1 MVARLVP
8 RLRST
13 FGSALAWVVVAAAV
27 VRVVGIGWGL
37 PASDGWDND
46 GVAPRDFLAGLV
58 ETFTP
63 GHFYTYPPVHLLLLA
78 ILTAPVTIVA
88 LVRAPSL
95 SPPDVVGEIVKV
107 PYMTVNAYV
116 ARLVSVAMSLGLL
129 ILVARI
135 TAELRAGPDGDAT
148 SATSPAPRRAGV
160 CAAAIAAVNLSFTY
174 YAHTTNLDVPYLFWA
189 ALSLL
194 WFVRAMNRREP
205 RLFRRALVI
214 AVLSVATK
222 DQAYGLFILA
232 YPTAFAAY
240 VVFDPW
246 ARERRKE
253 VLQSGAIA
261 AALALLLFLVADA
274 VVFNPT
280 GFRARVAF
288 LAGSASKDFVTYTND
303 WTGRGRMLAD
313 VVRGSERYYPKLLG
327 ALLVLGLVL
336 ESVRVLRKAP
346 RAAIPFF
353 VPLLAALS
361 FTVTFDFTALRDDH
375 RFFLPQAVLLAI
387 YGGLAFERV
396 VFAERRGVRIASQ
409 AILAMP
415 FALALFACL
424 AVDAQLLGDPR
435 YEAEAF
441 LEANVKEGDFIE
453 TYGNNVYLPRFPARA
468 HVQRVGPEPLD
479 RRNPMP
485 GVTELQ
491 ARFDGA
497 AERHPRFIVVAE
509 GWAWRYLIDPNME
522 LEAGRL
528 FAPTQKVTSTDREGT
543 QFFWRLTRSLDEYGI
558 AHVAKY
564 RGRVFPQLDIHAST
578 SREVWIYERKPG
590 R

>member
-1 MVARLVP
+1 MIARLVSLSKTA
-8 RLRST
+8 LRSP
-13 FGSALAWVVVAAAV
+13 LAWVVLVAAV
-27 VRVVGIGWGL
+27 IRLVGVGWGL

-78 ILTAPVTIVA
+78 LLTAPVTIVA

-95 SPPDVVGEIVKV
+95 APADVVGEIVKV
-107 PYMTVNAYV
+107 PYMTANAYV
-116 ARLVSVAMSLGLL
+116 ARLVSVVMSLGLL
-129 ILVARI
+129 VLVARI
-135 TAELRAGPDGDAT
+135 AAELRAGPDGDAKGPE
-148 SATSPAPRRAGV
+148 ARRAGV
-160 CAAAIAAVNLSFTY
+160 CAAAIAAVNLSLTY

-189 ALSLL
+189 AASLL
-194 WFVRAMNRREP
+194 WFVRAMTRREP
-205 RLFRRALVI
+205 RLFRRAFVL

-222 DQAYGLFILA
+222 DQAYGLFVVA
-232 YPTAFAAY
+232 YPLAIAAFLA
-240 VVFDPW
+240 FDPW
-246 ARERRKE
+246 ARGHRRE
-253 VLQSGAIA
+253 TARAIVLAFVVA
-261 AALALLLFLVADA
+261 VVLLFVADA

-313 VVRGSERYYPKLLG
+313 VLRGSDRYYPKVLG
-327 ALLVLGLVL
+327 ALLVVGLVL
-336 ESVRVLRKAP
+336 ETARALRKDA
-346 RAAIPFF
+346 RSAVPFLT
-353 VPLLAALS
+353 PLLAAIS

-387 YGGLAFERV
+387 YGGLALERV
-396 VFAERRGVRIASQ
+396 VFAERKGVRIAAQ
-409 AILAMP
+409 ALLSLP
-415 FALALFACL
+415 FALALFNCL

-435 YEAEAF
+435 YDAEAW
-441 LEANVKEGDFIE
+441 LDANVKEGDLIE
-453 TYGNNVYLPRFPARA
+453 TYGNNVYLPRFPTRAR
-468 HVQRVGPEPLD
+468 VQRVGPEPLA
-479 RRNPMP
+479 RRNPLP
-485 GVTELQ
+485 GVTEIQ

-497 AERHPRFIVVAE
+497 AQRNPRFIVVQE
-509 GWAWRYLIDPNME
+509 GWAWRYLIDPEPE
-522 LEAGRL
+522 LDEGRV
-528 FAPTQKVTSTDREGT
+528 FAPTQKATFADREGARY
-543 QFFWRLTRSLDEYGI
+543 FWRLTRSLDEYGI

-564 RGRVFPQLDIHAST
+564 RGKVFPQLDIHAST